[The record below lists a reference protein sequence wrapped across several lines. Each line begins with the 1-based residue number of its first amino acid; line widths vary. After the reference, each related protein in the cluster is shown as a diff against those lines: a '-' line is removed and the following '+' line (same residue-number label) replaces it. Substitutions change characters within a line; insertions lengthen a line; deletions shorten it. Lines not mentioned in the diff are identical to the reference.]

1 MTMGTIGT
9 TEPASRAPVP
19 DPSGP
24 GPVPAII
31 PAPSGRDHIPE
42 GGGARTTGNPIGT
55 GMGDATGGAA
65 GESLAT
71 LSTADERLIGLWLHG
86 KAARTQRLY
95 RRHIALFTAFAG
107 RPLAEVTLD
116 DVQAFEISI
125 ASRAQSTRTLIL
137 AGLKSLLSF
146 GHRTGLLRVNVGAAF
161 RLHRPTDDLAER
173 ILTEPEVHRLLATPD
188 DPRDRALLRLAYAAA
203 LRVSEL
209 VSLCWRNL
217 QDRDGGAG
225 QVTVVG
231 KGQKRRYVLVRPSV
245 WAELRALAAPSP
257 APEPR
262 DAVNAARR
270 TGIRIETRLPDGS
283 LNPAAPVFRSRKGGF
298 LSPMQ
303 VWRIIRRAAA
313 NAGISGKVSPHWLRH
328 AHASHALD
336 RGAPIHLVRDGLGHA
351 NLSTTSRYAHAR
363 PNEHSERFL
372 AL

>member
-1 MTMGTIGT
+1 MTMDLIV
-9 TEPASRAPVP
+9 RAPATGPAAP
-19 DPSGP
+19 DPVLAIVRATPAGDHGP
-24 GPVPAII
+24 T
-31 PAPSGRDHIPE
+31 
-42 GGGARTTGNPIGT
+42 GGVTGTLGSDTGA
-55 GMGDATGGAA
+55 GMGDAADSAPGA
-65 GESLAT
+65 SLAS
-71 LSTADERLIGLWLHG
+71 LPTADERLIGLWLHG
-86 KAARTQRLY
+86 KAPLTQRLY
-95 RRHIALFTAFAG
+95 RRHIALFTGFVA

-116 DVQAFEISI
+116 DVQAFETSL
-125 ASRAQSTRTLIL
+125 ASRAPSTRTLIL

-146 GHRTGLLRVNVGAAF
+146 GHRTGLLRVNVGAAL

-173 ILTEPEVHRLLATPD
+173 ILTEPEVHRLLAAPG

-209 VSLCWRNL
+209 VGLRWRNL
-217 QDRDGGAG
+217 QDRDGGGG

-245 WAELRALAAPSP
+245 WSELRALATPSP
-257 APEPR
+257 SPDSVPDPR
-262 DAVNAARR
+262 DAVNASRR
-270 TGIRIETRLPDGS
+270 TGTRIEPRLPDGTV
-283 LNPAAPVFRSRKGGF
+283 NPDAPVFRSRKGGF

-303 VWRIIRRAAA
+303 VWRVIRRAAST
-313 NAGISGKVSPHWLRH
+313 AGISGNVSPHWLRH

-363 PNEHSERFL
+363 PNEHSEKFL

>member
-1 MTMGTIGT
+1 MTIELATRAPAPDPADPDPALAIVPATPDGDRVPMGGFTGT
-9 TEPASRAPVP
+9 TG
-19 DPSGP
+19 SGT
-24 GPVPAII
+24 
-31 PAPSGRDHIPE
+31 
-42 GGGARTTGNPIGT
+42 GG
-55 GMGDATGGAA
+55 GMGDAAGGAPGA
-65 GESLAT
+65 TLAT
-71 LSTADERLIGLWLHG
+71 LPTADERLVGLWLHG
-86 KAARTQRLY
+86 KAPLTQRLY
-95 RRHIALFTAFAG
+95 RRHIGLFTGFVA

-116 DVQAFEISI
+116 DVQAFETSL
-125 ASRAQSTRTLIL
+125 ASRAPSTRTLIL

-146 GHRTGLLRVNVGAAF
+146 GHRTGLLRVNVGAAL

-173 ILTEPEVHRLLATPD
+173 ILTEPEVHRLLAAPG

-209 VSLCWRNL
+209 VSLRWRNL
-217 QDRDGGAG
+217 QDRDGGGG

-245 WAELRALAAPSP
+245 WAEIRALATPSP
-257 APEPR
+257 SPDPDPDPR

-270 TGIRIETRLPDGS
+270 TGIRIEPRLPDGS
-283 LNPAAPVFRSRKGGF
+283 PNPDAPVFRSRKGGF

-303 VWRIIRRAAA
+303 VWRVIRRAAST
-313 NAGISGKVSPHWLRH
+313 AGISGNVSPHWLRH

-363 PNEHSERFL
+363 PNEHSEKFL

>member
-1 MTMGTIGT
+1 MTIELAT
-9 TEPASRAPVP
+9 RAPAP
-19 DPSGP
+19 DPADP
-24 GPVPAII
+24 DPALAIVPAT
-31 PAPSGRDHIPE
+31 PDGDRVPTSGVTGTLGSDT
-42 GGGARTTGNPIGT
+42 GGG
-55 GMGDATGGAA
+55 MGGASDSA
-65 GESLAT
+65 PGASLAT
-71 LSTADERLIGLWLHG
+71 LPTADERLIGLWLHG
-86 KAARTQRLY
+86 KAPLTQRLY
-95 RRHIALFTAFAG
+95 RRHIGLFTAFAAK
-107 RPLAEVTLD
+107 PLADVTLD
-116 DVQAFEISI
+116 DVQAFETSL
-125 ASRAQSTRTLIL
+125 ASRAPSTRTLML

-146 GHRTGLLRVNVGAAF
+146 GHRTGLLRVNVGAAL

-173 ILTEPEVHRLLATPD
+173 ILTEPEVHRLLAAPD

-209 VSLCWRNL
+209 VGLRWRNL
-217 QDRDGGAG
+217 QDRDGGGG

-245 WAELRALAAPSP
+245 WADIRALATPSP
-257 APEPR
+257 SPDPDPR

-270 TGIRIETRLPDGS
+270 TGSRIEPRLPDGS
-283 LNPAAPVFRSRKGGF
+283 PNPDSPVFRSRKGGF
-298 LSPMQ
+298 LSAMQ
-303 VWRIIRRAAA
+303 AWRIIRRAAST
-313 NAGISGKVSPHWLRH
+313 AGISGNISPHWLRH

>member
-1 MTMGTIGT
+1 MTMDLIV
-9 TEPASRAPVP
+9 RAPATGPAAP
-19 DPSGP
+19 DP
-24 GPVPAII
+24 VLAII
-31 PAPSGRDHIPE
+31 PATPDGDLKSM
-42 GGGARTTGNPIGT
+42 GGGTGTLGSGT
-55 GMGDATGGAA
+55 GGGMGGASDGA
-65 GESLAT
+65 PGASLAS
-71 LSTADERLIGLWLHG
+71 LPTADERLIGLWLHG
-86 KAARTQRLY
+86 KAPLTQRLY
-95 RRHIALFTAFAG
+95 RRHIALFTGFVA

-116 DVQAFEISI
+116 DVQAFETSL
-125 ASRAQSTRTLIL
+125 APRAPSTRTLIL

-146 GHRTGLLRVNVGAAF
+146 GHRTGLLRVNVGAAL

-173 ILTEPEVHRLLATPD
+173 ILTEPEVHRLLAAPG

-209 VSLCWRNL
+209 VGLRWRNL
-217 QDRDGGAG
+217 QDRDGGGG

-257 APEPR
+257 GPDPR
-262 DAVNAARR
+262 DAVNASRR
-270 TGIRIETRLPDGS
+270 TGIRIEPRLPDGS
-283 LNPAAPVFRSRKGGF
+283 PNPDAPVFRSRKGGF

-303 VWRIIRRAAA
+303 VWRIIRRAAST
-313 NAGISGKVSPHWLRH
+313 AGISGNVSPHWLRH

-351 NLSTTSRYAHAR
+351 NISTTSRYAHAR
-363 PNEHSERFL
+363 PNEHSEKFL

>member
-1 MTMGTIGT
+1 MTI
-9 TEPASRAPVP
+9 ELASRAPAPGPRAP
-19 DPSGP
+19 DPAL
-24 GPVPAII
+24 AII
-31 PAPSGRDHIPE
+31 PSTPGSDRVPTSGVTGTTGSGT
-42 GGGARTTGNPIGT
+42 GGGMA
-55 GMGDATGGAA
+55 DAAGGAPGA
-65 GESLAT
+65 SLAT
-71 LSTADERLIGLWLHG
+71 LATADERLVGLWLHG
-86 KAARTQRLY
+86 KAPLTQRLY
-95 RRHIALFTAFAG
+95 RRHIALFTTFVA

-116 DVQAFEISI
+116 DVQAFETSL
-125 ASRAQSTRTLIL
+125 ASRAPSTRTLIL

-146 GHRTGLLRVNVGAAF
+146 GHRTGLLRVNVGAAL

-173 ILTEPEVHRLLATPD
+173 ILTEPEVHRLLAAPD

-209 VSLCWRNL
+209 VGLRWRNL
-217 QDRDGGAG
+217 QDRDGGGG

-245 WAELRALAAPSP
+245 WADIRALATPSP
-257 APEPR
+257 SPDPDPR
-262 DAVNAARR
+262 DAINAARR
-270 TGIRIETRLPDGS
+270 TGIRIEPRLPDGS
-283 LNPAAPVFRSRKGGF
+283 PNPDAPVFRSRKGGF

-303 VWRIIRRAAA
+303 VWRIIRRAAST
-313 NAGISGKVSPHWLRH
+313 AGISGNISPHWLRH

-363 PNEHSERFL
+363 PNEHSEKFL

>member
-1 MTMGTIGT
+1 MTMDLTV
-9 TEPASRAPVP
+9 RAPAP
-19 DPSGP
+19 DHGTP
-24 GPVPAII
+24 GRALAII
-31 PAPSGRDHIPE
+31 PPTPDGDHGPM
-42 GGGARTTGNPIGT
+42 GGGTGTTGSDAGGGIGDEAD
-55 GMGDATGGAA
+55 DARGA
-65 GESLAT
+65 SLAT
-71 LSTADERLIGLWLHG
+71 LPTADERLIGLWLHG
-86 KAARTQRLY
+86 KAPLTQRLY
-95 RRHIALFTAFAG
+95 RRHISLFTAFAAK
-107 RPLAEVTLD
+107 PLAEVTLD
-116 DVQAFEISI
+116 DVQAFETSL
-125 ASRAQSTRTLIL
+125 ASRALSTRTLIL

-146 GHRTGLLRVNVGAAF
+146 GHRTGLLRVNVGAAL

-173 ILTEPEVHRLLATPD
+173 ILTEPEVHRLLAAPG

-209 VSLCWRNL
+209 VGLRWRNL
-217 QDRDGGAG
+217 QDRDGGGG

-245 WAELRALAAPSP
+245 WAELRALASPSP
-257 APEPR
+257 SPHSVPEAR
-262 DAVNAARR
+262 DAVNASRR
-270 TGIRIETRLPDGS
+270 TGTRIEPRLPDGS
-283 LNPAAPVFRSRKGGF
+283 LNPDAPVFRSRKGGF

-313 NAGISGKVSPHWLRH
+313 TAGITGNVSPHWLRH

>member
-1 MTMGTIGT
+1 MTI
-9 TEPASRAPVP
+9 ELASRAPAIARGVP
-19 DPSGP
+19 DPALAIVPSTP
-24 GPVPAII
+24 GSDRVPM
-31 PAPSGRDHIPE
+31 
-42 GGGARTTGNPIGT
+42 GGGTGTLGSDT
-55 GMGDATGGAA
+55 GGGIGDAADDARGAPLA
-65 GESLAT
+65 SLP
-71 LSTADERLIGLWLHG
+71 TADERLIGLWLHG
-86 KAARTQRLY
+86 KAPLTQRLY
-95 RRHIALFTAFAG
+95 RRHIGLFTAFVAKPFG
-107 RPLAEVTLD
+107 EVTLD
-116 DVQAFEISI
+116 DVQAFETSL
-125 ASRAQSTRTLIL
+125 ASRAPSTRTLIL

-146 GHRTGLLRVNVGAAF
+146 GHRTGLLRVNVGAAL

-173 ILTEPEVHRLLATPD
+173 ILTEPEVHRLLAAPD

-209 VSLCWRNL
+209 VSLRWRNL
-217 QDRDGGAG
+217 QDRDGGGG

-257 APEPR
+257 SPDPDPR
-262 DAVNAARR
+262 DAVNASRR
-270 TGIRIETRLPDGS
+270 TGIRIEPRLPDGS
-283 LNPAAPVFRSRKGGF
+283 LNPDSPVFRSRKGGF

-303 VWRIIRRAAA
+303 VWRVIRRAAST
-313 NAGISGKVSPHWLRH
+313 AGISGNISLHWLRH

-363 PNEHSERFL
+363 PNEHSEKFL

>member
-1 MTMGTIGT
+1 MTMDLTV
-9 TEPASRAPVP
+9 RAPAPGPAAP
-19 DPSGP
+19 DPVLAI
-24 GPVPAII
+24 VPAT
-31 PAPSGRDHIPE
+31 PDGDHGPT
-42 GGGARTTGNPIGT
+42 GDAAGGAP
-55 GMGDATGGAA
+55 GAF
-65 GESLAT
+65 LPT
-71 LSTADERLIGLWLHG
+71 LTTADERLIGLWLHG
-86 KAARTQRLY
+86 KAPLTQRLY
-95 RRHIALFTAFAG
+95 RRHITLFTAFVG
-107 RPLAEVTLD
+107 SPLGEVTLD
-116 DVQAFEISI
+116 DVQAFETSL
-125 ASRAQSTRTLIL
+125 ASRAPSTRTLIL

-146 GHRTGLLRVNVGAAF
+146 GHRTGLLRVNVGAAL

-173 ILTEPEVHRLLATPD
+173 ILTEPEVHRLLAAPG

-209 VSLCWRNL
+209 VSLRWRNL
-217 QDRDGGAG
+217 QDRDGGGG
-225 QVTVVG
+225 QVTVIG

-257 APEPR
+257 SPDPGPEAR

-270 TGIRIETRLPDGS
+270 TGIRIEARLPDGS
-283 LNPAAPVFRSRKGGF
+283 PNPDSPVFRSRKGGF

-303 VWRIIRRAAA
+303 VWRVIRRAAST
-313 NAGISGKVSPHWLRH
+313 AGISGNISPHWLRH

-363 PNEHSERFL
+363 PNEHSEKFL